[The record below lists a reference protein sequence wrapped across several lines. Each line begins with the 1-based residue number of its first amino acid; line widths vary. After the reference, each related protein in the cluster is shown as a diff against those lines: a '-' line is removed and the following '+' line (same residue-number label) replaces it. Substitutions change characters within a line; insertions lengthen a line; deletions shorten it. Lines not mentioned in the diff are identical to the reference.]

1 MKLITKDVATNIA
14 AHAQSAWHYGL
25 PNDEAGEVIICSGLN
40 PFYQTEHKGGSTT
53 IVDATVVDTAGNRI
67 ALDIKCR
74 QVLKTF
80 TRAPSRGQEA
90 SSNSY
95 HNIDKNLYVSR
106 PPSVL
111 CPVRRPNVDLENF
124 KGNAEDII
132 TKQIAEYREYAN
144 NSIERAECA
153 ELRSI
158 ILLYGKHNGYKA
170 IYIEEQTFGTP
181 TPTTYQVYRNK
192 KGQPTGYEAMDD
204 RGLLY
209 KLMNYSEGSANFNKR
224 FDCSNGYLFV
234 WPSANLSTQVT
245 TPAQWDTMGNF
256 LMEL

>member
-25 PNDEAGEVIICSGLN
+25 PNDEAGEVIICSGLE

-53 IVDATVVDTAGNRI
+53 IVDATAVDTAGNRI

-95 HNIDKNLYVSR
+95 HNINENLYVSR
-106 PPSVL
+106 PPAVL
-111 CPVRRPNVDLENF
+111 CPVRRPSVDLQNF
-124 KGNAEDII
+124 KGDPKAII
-132 TKQIAEYREYAN
+132 TEQIAEYKEYAM
-144 NSIERAECA
+144 NSIERAECV

-158 ILLYGKHNGYKA
+158 ILLYGQHNGYKA
-170 IYIEEQTFGTP
+170 IYIEEQAFGTP
-181 TPTTYQVYRNK
+181 TPTSYQVYKNK
-192 KGQPTGYEAMDD
+192 KEEPTGYEAMDAN
-204 RGLLY
+204 GLLY

-224 FDCSNGYLFV
+224 FDCSNGFLFA
-234 WPSANLSTQVT
+234 WPAENLSTQVT
-245 TPAQWDTMGNF
+245 TPDQWTMMGNF
-256 LMEL
+256 ALEL